1 MIMKKALTILI
12 AILSLTACDKV
23 YINGDLDGMWQ
34 LQQVEKEGNIEYP
47 EGIYYS
53 FQRHMAQV
61 GKYYENAEQLPKRY
75 LGEMDYSGN
84 ILIVYNFRE
93 FGKEE
98 NVATTEILQEY
109 FLYDTLTQFS
119 IERLDEDFLIMK
131 SDRATYTLEKW

>member
-1 MIMKKALTILI
+1 
-12 AILSLTACDKV
+12 
-23 YINGDLDGMWQ
+23 
-34 LQQVEKEGNIEYP
+34 
-47 EGIYYS
+47 
-53 FQRHMAQV
+53 
-61 GKYYENAEQLPKRY
+61 
-75 LGEMDYSGN
+75 MDYSGN

>member
-1 MIMKKALTILI
+1 MKKALTIII

-61 GKYYENAEQLPKRY
+61 GKY
-75 LGEMDYSGN
+75 
-84 ILIVYNFRE
+84 
-93 FGKEE
+93 
-98 NVATTEILQEY
+98 
-109 FLYDTLTQFS
+109 
-119 IERLDEDFLIMK
+119 
-131 SDRATYTLEKW
+131 